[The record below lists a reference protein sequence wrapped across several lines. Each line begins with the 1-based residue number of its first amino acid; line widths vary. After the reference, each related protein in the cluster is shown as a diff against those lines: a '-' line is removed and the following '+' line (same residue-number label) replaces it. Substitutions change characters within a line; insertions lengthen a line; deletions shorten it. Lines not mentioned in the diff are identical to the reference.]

1 MASDT
6 VENSGVLLRATLLII
21 LGGAMYIIRTGLLPK
36 MYELYDVS
44 SFNLMDNLDFWVSMQ
59 MVMITVAL
67 MMGVLLILNL
77 FLNNGAKPR
86 FFIAN
91 KELLDSV
98 IVLWSGGLVILT
110 GYVTFVTL

>member
-1 MASDT
+1 MAAET

-21 LGGAMYIIRTGLLPK
+21 LGGAMYMIRNGLLPK
-36 MYELYDVS
+36 MYDLYDVS
-44 SFNLMDNLDFWVSMQ
+44 SFNLIDNLDFWVSMQ

-77 FLNNGAKPR
+77 FLNNGKKPG

-91 KELLDSV
+91 RELLDSV